1 MRVAVVAE
9 YYPRAADPVLGVWAH
24 RQALAA
30 RDAGAD
36 VRVLVLHRP
45 VPPRAALRSRDPR
58 ALLAP
63 LRQPLRGELDGLRVD
78 YVPFL
83 APPRPRSYGSW
94 GAWAAP
100 SLAVAL
106 RRLRR
111 EFAFD
116 LIHAHYAAPAGDAV
130 RRARAGVPVV
140 VSVHGGDVLSVAR
153 GSRAGSRAVRRG
165 LEHARIVLANSRGIA
180 ERARELG
187 ARRTEVVHLGTDLP
201 DPHERHS
208 AGLVTVGHLVAR
220 KRHSDVLRALW
231 LLRESHPDVSYDVI
245 GDGPERAA
253 LERLADEL
261 ELDGRVRFHGQLAPA
276 DARAAAQTAGVFV
289 LPSVDEAF
297 GVAYVEAMAGAVP
310 AIGCRGE
317 PGPEEIAAA
326 GGGLRLVA
334 PGDPEALAAELRAL
348 LDEPGWRRELGDA
361 ARATVETAF
370 TWEQCGRATVAAYEA
385 ALR

>member
-1 MRVAVVAE
+1 
-9 YYPRAADPVLGVWAH
+9 
-24 RQALAA
+24 
-30 RDAGAD
+30 
-36 VRVLVLHRP
+36 
-45 VPPRAALRSRDPR
+45 
-58 ALLAP
+58 
-63 LRQPLRGELDGLRVD
+63 
-78 YVPFL
+78 
-83 APPRPRSYGSW
+83 
-94 GAWAAP
+94 
-100 SLAVAL
+100 
-106 RRLRR
+106 
-111 EFAFD
+111 
-116 LIHAHYAAPAGDAV
+116 
-130 RRARAGVPVV
+130 
-140 VSVHGGDVLSVAR
+140 
-153 GSRAGSRAVRRG
+153 
-165 LEHARIVLANSRGIA
+165 
-180 ERARELG
+180 
-187 ARRTEVVHLGTDLP
+187 
-201 DPHERHS
+201 
-208 AGLVTVGHLVAR
+208 VTVGHLVAR

-289 LPSVDEAF
+289 LPSVEEAF